1 MKRERKSE
9 PGLKRCVIVGAGELN
24 VPAIPVEKE
33 DFVIAADGGYAYCKK
48 LGIVPDLILGDF
60 DSVKEEDAEQI
71 AYIRQICPDSVVVLP
86 TEKDDTDM
94 LAAIRMGLS
103 EGCRDFRIYAAQG
116 GRLEHTIANL
126 QCLIYL
132 KECGAS
138 GCLIDE
144 ASTVFIIQNETVW
157 FRESASGY
165 LSLFSMG
172 EKAEGV
178 TIRNM
183 KYGLDSAEVKN
194 SYPVGISNEF
204 IGKRASV
211 TVENGTLAVI
221 LSRKGEEK

>member
-1 MKRERKSE
+1 M
-9 PGLKRCVIVGAGELN
+9 KRCVIVGAGELK
-24 VPAIPVEKE
+24 ASSIPVEKE
-33 DFVIAADGGYAYCKK
+33 DFVIAADGGYAYCKR

-71 AYIRQICPDSVVVLP
+71 AQISRICPDSVVILP
-86 TEKDDTDM
+86 AEKDDTDM

-132 KECGAS
+132 KECGAA
-138 GCLIDE
+138 GCLVDE
-144 ASTVFIIQNETVW
+144 TSTVFIIRDETVW
-157 FRESASGY
+157 FREDAAGY

-183 KYGLDSAEVKN
+183 KYELDGAEVTN
-194 SYPVGISNEF
+194 SYPIGISNEF

-211 TVENGTLAVI
+211 TVKKGTLAAI
-221 LSRKGEEK
+221 LSHKD

>member
-1 MKRERKSE
+1 M
-9 PGLKRCVIVGAGELN
+9 KRCVIVGAGELRGSS
-24 VPAIPVEKE
+24 IPVEKE

-71 AYIRQICPDSVVVLP
+71 ARIQKLCPDSVVVLP
-86 TEKDDTDM
+86 AEKDDTDM

-138 GCLIDE
+138 GCLADE
-144 ASTVFIIQNETVW
+144 ASTVFILQNETVW
-157 FRESASGY
+157 FKESASGY

-183 KYGLDSAEVKN
+183 KYELDRAEVTN
-194 SYPVGISNEF
+194 SYPIGISNEF

-211 TVENGTLAVI
+211 TVEKGTLAAI
-221 LSRKGEEK
+221 LSRKE

>member
-1 MKRERKSE
+1 M
-9 PGLKRCVIVGAGELN
+9 KRCVIVGAGELRGSS
-24 VPAIPVEKE
+24 IPVEKE

-71 AYIRQICPDSVVVLP
+71 ARIQKICPDSVVVLP
-86 TEKDDTDM
+86 AEKDDTDM

-138 GCLIDE
+138 GCLVDE
-144 ASTVFIIQNETVW
+144 ASTVFILQNETVW
-157 FRESASGY
+157 FKESASGY

-183 KYGLDSAEVKN
+183 KYELDRAEVTN
-194 SYPVGISNEF
+194 SYPIGISNEF

-211 TVENGTLAVI
+211 TVEKGTLAAI
-221 LSRKGEEK
+221 LSRKE

>member
-1 MKRERKSE
+1 M
-9 PGLKRCVIVGAGELN
+9 KRCVIVGAGELK
-24 VPAIPVEKE
+24 VSAIPVEK
-33 DFVIAADGGYAYCKK
+33 DDYVIAADGGYAYCKG

-60 DSVKEEDAEQI
+60 DSVEEADAEQI
-71 AYIRQICPDSVVVLP
+71 ARIQKICPDSVVILP

-103 EGCRDFRIYAAQG
+103 EGCREFRIYAAQG
-116 GRLEHTIANL
+116 GRLEHTFANV

-138 GCLIDE
+138 GCLVDE
-144 ASTVFIIQNETVW
+144 TSTVFIVQNETVW
-157 FRESASGY
+157 FQESASGY

-183 KYGLDSAEVKN
+183 KYELDRAELTN
-194 SYPVGISNEF
+194 SYPIGISNEF

-211 TVENGTLAVI
+211 TVEKGTLAAI
-221 LSRKGEEK
+221 LSRKEK